1 MARGHQIENSTW
13 EIYFRVISNNDTRG
27 ALLFLGAI
35 DFPVGFGGVHYLCD
49 QVVHAVSAKWG
60 HLHVAVRPHRRC
72 NFLTLLWRDRGT
84 VENLSKVEKHVN
96 NALYN
101 GISSY
106 EQIWCLKKDLG
117 STKTTSLYP
126 CPSRLFC
133 MYLQRFLFC
142 LTSCQVKFDLTLFII
157 ERWFSLYLW
166 IFGS

>member
-1 MARGHQIENSTW
+1 MARGHQIENSTG

-60 HLHVAVRPHRRC
+60 HLHVAVRSHRRR

-106 EQIWCLKKDLG
+106 EKIWCLKKDLA
-117 STKTTSLYP
+117 STKTTPFKTFLYV
-126 CPSRLFC
+126 LVKIF
-133 MYLQRFLFC
+133 FL
-142 LTSCQVKFDLTLFII
+142 LDIVSSIIWLNFIYFWTMI
-157 ERWFSLYLW
+157 
-166 IFGS
+166 

>member
-1 MARGHQIENSTW
+1 MARGHQIENSTG

-60 HLHVAVRPHRRC
+60 HLHVAVRSHRRR

-106 EQIWCLKKDLG
+106 EKIWCLKKDLA
-117 STKTTSLYP
+117 STKNDT
-126 CPSRLFC
+126 
-133 MYLQRFLFC
+133 LQDFFVCTCKDFFFL
-142 LTSCQVKFDLTLFII
+142 LDIVSSIIWLNFIYFWTMI
-157 ERWFSLYLW
+157 
-166 IFGS
+166 